1 MDTMNPKSIR
11 NICLTGHSGSGKTSL
26 AEAMLYL
33 SKATERLGNIADGN
47 TVSDFDEEEIK
58 RGISIS
64 TSVLPITWL
73 DKKINILDT
82 PGYIDFNAEVSE
94 AMRVADSMLIVVD
107 GRAGVQVGTELQWKA
122 ASRAGI
128 PRAFFINRFDDN
140 EARFKRVFDSLRE
153 HFGVAV
159 CPLLIPM
166 IEKDQ
171 VTGFLNLID
180 MKAFTYH
187 SADGS
192 HDESEI
198 PEEFKEVAD
207 TYHNM
212 LLESI
217 AETSDE
223 LMEKFFADE
232 PITYDVAFMAIH
244 KGIITGS
251 IVPVFCGSAT
261 KLWGIKML
269 MDTISTSF
277 PRYRAK
283 EVETVM
289 DGEEEKKQI
298 ITVDGHTDLFV
309 FKTVSDPFVGKMSF
323 FKVMNGEIKKDT
335 TLYHLPSGEQ
345 EKIARLYTMCGK
357 KQTEV
362 DALCCGD
369 IGMTPKLVHAET
381 NDTLAS
387 DPLCL
392 PYKPIQFSESF
403 YQKAVV
409 PATKGDEDKISAGI
423 TKLLEEDKTLK
434 YENNAETKQMLL
446 SGQGDTHL
454 DVVVA
459 RLKKR
464 FSTSVL
470 LQTPKISYREAI
482 KSTVEQQGRHKKQ
495 SGGSG
500 QFGDVFIRFSPGDH
514 GLEFTQSVVGGS
526 VPKNFFPAVEKG
538 LQEAMQQGVLIGCPM
553 IGLKADLYDGSYHPV
568 DSNEISFKLAAKIA
582 YKEGLPKAN
591 PVILEPVGTLKV
603 WAPDA
608 MLGDVMG
615 DISKRRGRVLGMEP
629 IGSTGEQLIEGEVP
643 MAEMLDY
650 TIALRAMTQGRAR
663 FTFHFV
669 RYEELPAELAA
680 KMIEQHK
687 AEQS

>member
-232 PITYDVAFMAIH
+232 PITYDEAFMAIH

-345 EKIARLYTMCGK
+345 EKIARLYMMCGK
-357 KQTEV
+357 K
-362 DALCCGD
+362 
-369 IGMTPKLVHAET
+369 
-381 NDTLAS
+381 
-387 DPLCL
+387 
-392 PYKPIQFSESF
+392 
-403 YQKAVV
+403 
-409 PATKGDEDKISAGI
+409 
-423 TKLLEEDKTLK
+423 
-434 YENNAETKQMLL
+434 
-446 SGQGDTHL
+446 
-454 DVVVA
+454 
-459 RLKKR
+459 
-464 FSTSVL
+464 
-470 LQTPKISYREAI
+470 
-482 KSTVEQQGRHKKQ
+482 
-495 SGGSG
+495 
-500 QFGDVFIRFSPGDH
+500 
-514 GLEFTQSVVGGS
+514 
-526 VPKNFFPAVEKG
+526 
-538 LQEAMQQGVLIGCPM
+538 
-553 IGLKADLYDGSYHPV
+553 
-568 DSNEISFKLAAKIA
+568 
-582 YKEGLPKAN
+582 AN
-591 PVILEPVGTLKV
+591 R
-603 WAPDA
+603 
-608 MLGDVMG
+608 
-615 DISKRRGRVLGMEP
+615 S
-629 IGSTGEQLIEGEVP
+629 
-643 MAEMLDY
+643 
-650 TIALRAMTQGRAR
+650 
-663 FTFHFV
+663 
-669 RYEELPAELAA
+669 
-680 KMIEQHK
+680 
-687 AEQS
+687 